1 MPYTITYDPKSDVVN
16 LAFTGELTGKDM
28 SEATSKCIAL
38 QKESRALRFLV
49 EVNGWEV
56 VASFVDIYKL
66 VYDQYAAESAHRLS
80 RIAVVL
86 PTTSSGQAAATFY
99 ETVSQN
105 AGWNAQV
112 FASRKKAIDW
122 LTSSVDINDVAADY
136 RIFPM

>member
-1 MPYTITYDPKSDVVN
+1 MPYTITYDPESDIVN
-16 LAFTGELTGKDM
+16 LAFTGEITGIVI

-38 QKESRALRFLV
+38 QKQSRALRFLV

-66 VYDQYAAESAHRLS
+66 IYDQYAAEAAHRLS

-86 PTTSSGQAAATFY
+86 PTTASGQTAATFY

-105 AGWNAQV
+105 AGWKAQV
-112 FASRKKAIDW
+112 FASRKNAIDW
-122 LTSSVDINDVAADY
+122 LTTSENINVVAAD
-136 RIFPM
+136 